1 MKKVFCLLICLSLIL
16 SIGLMTVFA
25 DPASDTTGPDT
36 EPAAS
41 TTPSDSPSSTD
52 EPEPSETADP
62 TESPDPSE
70 TTDPSESPAP
80 SETTTPSESPAPSE
94 TTTPS
99 ESPAPSETVA
109 PTPEPKAIFDDV
121 PATGKWYSE
130 PVRFVAENG
139 YMAGVSATKFD
150 PDAFVTRGMVTTIL
164 YSMDGKPSVTAPNK
178 FKDVVAG
185 KWYTTS
191 VIWANY
197 YGIVAGYEDG
207 TFRPEQAVTRQDFAA
222 ILYKYSSVTKKNVT
236 AAGNIDVFRDKSTIS
251 NYAVTPMKWAVG
263 NELLSGM
270 GNGIL
275 LPKGNAT
282 RAQLATIIKAYVTKL
297 DNGQHTAP
305 VNVPVNTPAPSVKPA
320 PVTPLTPTTP
330 SNDSGSTPRTTP
342 TNTNSDIVYWVAGG
356 SVYHSTNKCPALARS
371 SNIKSGPLSQCPK
384 TRPCK
389 DCH

>member
-1 MKKVFCLLICLSLIL
+1 MKKVVSLLICLSLIL
-16 SIGLMTVFA
+16 SIGLVVAFA
-25 DPASDTTGPDT
+25 DTTSDDS
-36 EPAAS
+36 EPNA
-41 TTPSDSPSSTD
+41 
-52 EPEPSETADP
+52 EP
-62 TESPDPSE
+62 TESVSPSE
-70 TTDPSESPAP
+70 APATGDETDPSESPAP
-80 SETTTPSESPAPSE
+80 SETTEPEESPAPSE
-94 TTTPS
+94 TTAPE
-99 ESPAPSETVA
+99 ESPAPSVPVTT
-109 PTPEPKAIFDDV
+109 TPEPKAIFEDV
-121 PATGKWYSE
+121 PATGTWYSE

-139 YMAGVSATKFD
+139 YMAGVSATLFA
-150 PDAFVTRGMVTTIL
+150 PDATVTRGMVTTIL

-178 FKDVVAG
+178 FKDVAAG

-207 TFRPEQAVTRQDFAA
+207 TFRPERAVTRQEFAA
-222 ILYKYSSVTKKNVT
+222 ILYKYSSVTKKDVT
-236 AAGNIDVFRDKSTIS
+236 ANGNIDVFSDKSTIA

-263 NELLSGM
+263 NGLLSGM
-270 GNGIL
+270 GNNIL

-305 VNVPVNTPAPSVKPA
+305 VYVPVTTPTPSPSVQ

-330 SNDSGSTPRTTP
+330 SNNSSNTNRSTPTT
-342 TNTNSDIVYWVAGG
+342 TNSDIVYWVAGG
-356 SVYHSTNKCPALARS
+356 SVYHSTAKCPALARS
-371 SNIKSGPLSQCPK
+371 KNILSGPLSQCPK

>member
-62 TESPDPSE
+62 TESPAPSE
-70 TTDPSESPAP
+70 TTD
-80 SETTTPSESPAPSE
+80 
-94 TTTPS
+94 PS

-178 FKDVVAG
+178 FKDVAAG

-236 AAGNIDVFRDKSTIS
+236 ATGNIDVFRDKSTIS

-263 NELLSGM
+263 NGLLSGM

-330 SNDSGSTPRTTP
+330 SSNSGTRTNVNDNIPSSTNATTTYVLN
-342 TNTNSDIVYWVAGG
+342 TNTNKFHRTNCREVSKIKAANKKVVTASRASIVAQGY
-356 SVYHSTNKCPALARS
+356 K
-371 SNIKSGPLSQCPK
+371 
-384 TRPCK
+384 PCQVC
-389 DCH
+389 DP